1 MSSRSGVMM
10 SPDGAGTVG
19 RKDRFNGIFD
29 DGAIGVLDNGAIGVL
44 DIASIGMSYE
54 MIFRGG
60 FAGSVYNFA
69 CSMAIASVYQES
81 STFK

>member
-1 MSSRSGVMM
+1 MTSSGGAVM
-10 SPDGAGTVG
+10 VG
-19 RKDRFNGIFD
+19 RKGRVTGIFD
-29 DGAIGVLDNGAIGVL
+29 DAVYCDAAPGIFDDAALGIVGD
-44 DIASIGMSYE
+44 ASIGMSYE

-69 CSMAIASVYQES
+69 CSISIAFVYQES